1 MKINLTK
8 QDFKKLINLLQVR
21 ENNINVSS
29 MYLYY
34 LLNESNSINEKMI
47 NKYNKKNNLNNAFYH
62 SFLQIMEIEEDEE
75 LKYIE
80 SINHIDN
87 MELLDVKKY
96 LSNPYYKN
104 IKTPELK
111 LKNLEFKYDTFKPY
125 EGFMYKDISFDNNNY
140 AEITH
145 FGFFKENFKYLTI
158 SQNNEIWMS
167 ITPHEIETMEES
179 IASAKGIVAVYGLGL
194 GYYPYMISLKKD
206 VEKIYII
213 EKDNNVISLFKEHI
227 LPQFEFKDKIT
238 IIHEDAFN
246 FMKNMKQYGINYAFI
261 DLWHNVDDGI
271 SLYIHSL
278 QEELP
283 SITYSYWIEPS
294 FIAYIRRNLLTLID
308 EQADNAD
315 ASNYV
320 NEENYDDHIINEI
333 YKVTKDLNISS
344 YQEIYDLLKESSIK
358 KLLKQIKY

>member
-1 MKINLTK
+1 MKINLNK

-21 ENNINVSS
+21 ENNINVSD

-47 NKYNKKNNLNNAFYH
+47 RKYNKNNNLKNAFYH
-62 SFLQIMEIEEDEE
+62 SFLEVMEVESDDE

-80 SINHIDN
+80 SINHIDD
-87 MELLDVKKY
+87 MEVLDVKKY
-96 LSNPYYKN
+96 LSNPYYKK

-145 FGFFKENFKYLTI
+145 FGFFKEEFKYLTI

-167 ITPHEIETMEES
+167 ITPHEIETMDES
-179 IASAKGIVAVYGLGL
+179 ISKANGIVAVFGLGL
-194 GYYPYMISLKKD
+194 GYYPYMISLKED
-206 VEKIYII
+206 VKKIYII
-213 EKDNNVISLFKEHI
+213 EKDKNVISLFKEHI
-227 LPQFEFKDKIT
+227 LPQFEYKDKIE
-238 IIHEDAFN
+238 IINDDAFN
-246 FMKNMKQYGINYAFI
+246 FMKKMKSYSINYAFI

-278 QEELP
+278 HEELDN
-283 SITYSYWIEPS
+283 ITYSYWIEPS

-315 ASNYV
+315 SSNYI
-320 NEENYDDHIINEI
+320 NEENYDDHIINEL
-333 YKVTKDLNISS
+333 YKVTKNLNISS
-344 YQEIYDLLKESSIK
+344 YEELHDLLKESSIR